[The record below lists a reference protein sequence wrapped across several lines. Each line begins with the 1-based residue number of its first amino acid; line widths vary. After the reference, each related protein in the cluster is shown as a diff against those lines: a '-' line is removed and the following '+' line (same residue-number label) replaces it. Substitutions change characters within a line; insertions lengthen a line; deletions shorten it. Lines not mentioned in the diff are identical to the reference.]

1 MGGRVTRLHMN
12 VVVIKTFNLTL
23 FTVPLYLNFVY
34 LSEQTHNHE
43 QNTVDKFTKLSKI
56 GVSLECFTADFWQ
69 FSSTTVKISLL
80 DGRLGLA
87 IDSSFSG
94 TFLKFRDYLSL
105 FFLSCWVY

>member
-34 LSEQTHNHE
+34 LSEQTHNHG
-43 QNTVDKFTKLSKI
+43 QNTVDRFTKLSKI

-69 FSSTTVKISLL
+69 FSSTTVKIWFL
-80 DGRLGLA
+80 GGGLGLT
-87 IDSSFSG
+87 INFK
-94 TFLKFRDYLSL
+94 LFRD
-105 FFLSCWVY
+105 FLEIS